1 MTIVTSRTAVDGT
14 ILIDADKCSGCGV
27 CVVVC
32 KDMSLLIED
41 GRVKVNKKALFGC
54 VACG

>member
-41 GRVKVNKKALFGC
+41 GRVKVSQLPTTKVEGLC
-54 VACG
+54 